1 MKKDHRG
8 RGDTQQ
14 YYLEPSTQTHY
25 STSPGT
31 ALIAARPRSTMFPAG
46 PRRRGSC
53 GGSGSN
59 RRLQVVLLFAAAGL
73 QGAPSRL
80 PLAAAA
86 APAPAATAAKLAG
99 TLCTY
104 PCNNYTLA
112 ATHLHV
118 HTSTCRLLLLQQLHL
133 QQLQQNLQQ
142 QYAYALTPATT
153 LHTCTCTS
161 YYTLALHVGTRT

>member
-1 MKKDHRG
+1 M
-8 RGDTQQ
+8 
-14 YYLEPSTQTHY
+14 
-25 STSPGT
+25 
-31 ALIAARPRSTMFPAG
+31 
-46 PRRRGSC
+46 
-53 GGSGSN
+53 
-59 RRLQVVLLFAAAGL
+59 LFAAAGL

-142 QYAYALTPATT
+142 QYALTPATT

-161 YYTLALHVGTRT
+161 YTLALHVGTRTSKSPPGELRRERAERWHTESRRRCMRGRRRDNLSVNGGWILKSGVSILMALVNLSPSQVHQGYQPC